1 MFLKK
6 ARHFILFALLLL
18 PAIALSSQSHINL
31 IKVDSI
37 INPIVAEFISRSI
50 EASEKDGALALV
62 IELDT
67 PGGLDLAMR
76 SIVKDILNSPVPV
89 IVYVHPG
96 GARAASAGVMITMA
110 AHVAAMSP
118 ATNIG
123 AAHPVNLGVGGEKAD
138 ETMMKKIEN
147 DAAAYARG
155 IAEKKGRNARWAE
168 KAVRESVSITADK
181 AKELKVIDIVAPTL
195 DALIEEIER
204 KEVLLADE
212 KKVTL
217 ALKDAERKYLEMDFR
232 QKILST
238 ISDPNIAYILMMVGF
253 LGLYLELSNPGLI
266 FPGVVGGVSLILA
279 FVAFQTLPV
288 NYAGVLLVVLGIVL
302 LFLELMVISYGLL
315 TMGGI
320 GAILLGSLMLFER
333 SAPFLRVSY
342 VVIFSTVAALSVIFI
357 FVITM
362 AVKTFSRHVATGLES
377 LIGLVG
383 EARTVIDKRGKV
395 FVHGELWEAKS
406 DEIIEKGEKVEVKEI
421 KGMLLSVK
429 KAEE

>member
-6 ARHFILFALLLL
+6 VRLLFFITLLLL
-18 PAIALSSQSHINL
+18 PAFALSSKNHINF
-31 IKVDSI
+31 ISVESI
-37 INPIVAEFISRSI
+37 INPIIADFISRSI
-50 EASEKDGALALV
+50 EMSENDGALALV

-76 SIVKDILNSPVPV
+76 SIVKDILNSEVPV
-89 IVYVHPG
+89 IVYVHPE

-123 AAHPVNLGVGGEKAD
+123 AAHPVNLGAGGREID
-138 ETMMKKIEN
+138 ETMMKKVEN
-147 DAAAYARG
+147 DAAAYARS
-155 IAEKKGRNARWAE
+155 IAEKKGRNGDWAE
-168 KAVRESVSITADK
+168 KAVRESVSVTAEE
-181 AKELKVIDIVAPTL
+181 AKKLGVIDIVAPSFDVL
-195 DALIEEIER
+195 AHEIDG
-204 KEVLLADE
+204 KDVIISDG

-217 ALKDAERKYLEMDFR
+217 ALKGAERKVLEMDFR

-238 ISDPNIAYILMMVGF
+238 ISDPNIAYILMMIGF

-279 FVAFQTLPV
+279 FVAFQTLPI
-288 NYAGVLLVVLGIVL
+288 NYAGVLLVVLGIIL
-302 LFLELMVISYGLL
+302 FFLEIMVISYGLL
-315 TMGGI
+315 TLGGI
-320 GAILLGSLMLFER
+320 GAILLGSLMLFET

-342 VVIFSTVAALSVIFI
+342 AVIFSTVAALSAIFI

-362 AVKTFSRHVATGLES
+362 AVKTFSRHVATGLEA

-383 EARTVIDKRGKV
+383 EATTVIDKHGKV
-395 FVHGELWEAKS
+395 FVHGEIWEASS
-406 DEIIEKGEKVEVKEI
+406 DEMIEKGEKVEVTGI
-421 KGMLLSVK
+421 KGMMLHVK
-429 KAEE
+429 KAEG